1 MAKKITDELEIE
13 IRDEFI
19 HGYIDVDGVR
29 KYPTIDALVKRHDV
43 SRTRLYTRAQ
53 KEDWQGQKNRYQ
65 TELRQKLDD
74 ERMQRIVDESKRLD
88 DTCIQ
93 LAMGMLN
100 VVGRKIQRHMEE
112 ERDNPEYEGIPA
124 HVMSH
129 LSATTAN
136 AQKIG
141 KLALG
146 EAQEISKVA
155 ADVSNPDAFR
165 AVMEQLDELA
175 AARSQGDSESLH

>member
-1 MAKKITDELEIE
+1 MPKKITDELEIV

-19 HGYIDVDGVR
+19 HGYVDANGER
-29 KYPTIDALVKRHDV
+29 KYPTIDYLVKRHEV
-43 SRTRLYTRAQ
+43 ARNPLYARAKDGDWQAQ
-53 KEDWQGQKNRYQ
+53 KNKYQ
-65 TELRQKLDD
+65 TELKQKLDD
-74 ERMQRIVDESKRLD
+74 ERMARVLNDSKRLD

-93 LAMGMLN
+93 IAMGMLN
-100 VVGRKIQRHMEE
+100 VVGRKIQKHMKEE
-112 ERDNPEYEGIPA
+112 QENPDYEGIAA

-146 EAQEISKVA
+146 EAQEISKVS
-155 ADVSNPDAFR
+155 ADVSNPEAFR
-165 AVMEQLDELA
+165 TVMDQLDELA
-175 AARSQGDSESLH
+175 AARSQSDSKPIH

>member
-1 MAKKITDELEIE
+1 MPKKITDELEIA

-19 HGYIDVDGVR
+19 HGYVDVDGVR
-29 KYPTIDALVKRHDV
+29 KYPTIVFLVKRHGV
-43 SRTRLYTRAQ
+43 ARNPLYARAKDGDWQAQ
-53 KEDWQGQKNRYQ
+53 KNKYQ
-65 TELRQKLDD
+65 TALKQKLDD
-74 ERMQRIVDESKRLD
+74 ERMARILNDSKRLD

-93 LAMGMLN
+93 IAMGMLN
-100 VVGRKIQRHMEE
+100 VVGRKIQKHLQQEQN
-112 ERDNPEYEGIPA
+112 NPDYEGIAA

-146 EAQEISKVA
+146 EAQEISKVS
-155 ADVSNPDAFR
+155 ADVSNPEAFR
-165 AVMEQLDELA
+165 TVMEQLDELA
-175 AARSQGDSESLH
+175 AARAQGDGKPIH

>member
-1 MAKKITDELEIE
+1 MANKITDELELQ
-13 IRDEFI
+13 IRDEFV
-19 HGYIDVDGVR
+19 HGYIDDDGAR

-43 SRTRLYTRAQ
+43 SRTRLYTRSR
-53 KEDWQGQKNRYQ
+53 EDDWQGQKNRYQ
-65 TELRQKLDD
+65 TQLKEKLDD
-74 ERMQRIVDESKRLD
+74 ERMQRIIDESKRLD

-112 ERDNPEYEGIPA
+112 ERENPDYDGLPA

-155 ADVSNPDAFR
+155 ADGSNPDAFR
-165 AVMEQLDELA
+165 AVMEQLDEPA
-175 AARSQGDSESLH
+175 SARSQSDSESVH

>member
-1 MAKKITDELEIE
+1 MGKKITDEVEIQ
-13 IRDEFI
+13 IRDEYI
-19 HGYIDVDGVR
+19 HGFLDSEGVR
-29 KYPTIDALVKRHDV
+29 KYPTIEALAKRHDV
-43 SRTRLYTRAQ
+43 AYRTLSTKA
-53 KEDWQGQKNRYQ
+53 KASDWQGQKNRYQ
-65 TELRQKLDD
+65 TELKQKLDD

-100 VVGRKIQRHMEE
+100 VVGRKIQKHMEE
-112 ERDNPEYEGIPA
+112 ERSDPEYEGIPA

-175 AARSQGDSESLH
+175 AARSQSDSGAVH

>member
-1 MAKKITDELEIE
+1 MTKKITDELESS
-13 IRDEFI
+13 IRDEFV
-19 HGYIDVDGVR
+19 HGYVDEDGTR
-29 KYPTIDALVKRHDV
+29 KYPTIEAHAKRHDV
-43 SRTRLYTRAQ
+43 AERTLYTKSKNANWQ
-53 KEDWQGQKNRYQ
+53 KQKNQYQ
-65 TELRQKLDD
+65 TELQDKLDE
-74 ERMQRIVDESKRLD
+74 ERMGRLVQDSKRLD

-100 VVGRKIQRHMEE
+100 VVGRKIQKHMEQ
-112 ERDNPEYEGIPA
+112 ERENPEYEGLPA

-175 AARSQGDSESLH
+175 AARSQSDSESVH